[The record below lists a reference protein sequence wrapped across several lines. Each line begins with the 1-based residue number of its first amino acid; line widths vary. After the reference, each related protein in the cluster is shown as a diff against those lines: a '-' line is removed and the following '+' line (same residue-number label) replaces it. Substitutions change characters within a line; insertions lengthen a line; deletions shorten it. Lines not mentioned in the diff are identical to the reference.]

1 MFTPSELRDKVFKSG
16 LGYDKKDVEQF
27 LHELSSD
34 YELLLQENTDLKKNV
49 SDLTDSIRYYKSIE
63 KTLQKALIIAEKT
76 SQDIKAVALKE
87 ADSTLREA
95 KLQAQQLKSEAQ
107 KNLELLEHKT
117 LNLIKQYDFFR
128 IQFQNLLNAQS
139 ELLNSSSFSINTS
152 DFLYQEE
159 PIAFNTAEQEPEQ
172 PAESLNDTN
181 QLKFDFMMETTE
193 QSYHTEDGFEFIT
206 LKDE

>member
-16 LGYDKKDVEQF
+16 LGYDKKEVEQF
-27 LHELSSD
+27 LHELSAE
-34 YELLLQENTDLKKNV
+34 YELLLQENNDLKKNV
-49 SDLTDSIRYYKSIE
+49 SDLNDSIRYYKSIE

-87 ADSTLREA
+87 ADTTLREA
-95 KLQAQQLKSEAQ
+95 KVQAQQLKNEAQ

-117 LNLIKQYDFFR
+117 MNLIKQYDFFR

-139 ELLNSSSFSINTS
+139 ELLNSCSFTINTS

-159 PIAFNTAEQEPEQ
+159 PIAVNPAEPEPEQ

-181 QLKFDFMMETTE
+181 QLKFDFMQEPAE